1 MKEFKTT
8 EELIKENNK
17 FINSIPNYL
26 GINLVSVL
34 GIQYEKQDNGD
45 LLSLKIVFKKQNQ
58 EQKTKGCGD
67 FRCSHYN
74 ELSYAIRKILW
85 K

>member
-45 LLSLKIVFKKQNQ
+45 LLSLKIV
-58 EQKTKGCGD
+58 
-67 FRCSHYN
+67 
-74 ELSYAIRKILW
+74 
-85 K
+85 